1 MKRVVV
7 FVLFALVFASGSV
20 FASQVKVS
28 KETVKQ
34 GGFFEIRIDD
44 SYPNDVF
51 IITFQERKYRSAR
64 SESARSHRAIIPVN
78 VFDKTGETEIK
89 IESKHEV
96 VVPQKIIVEKSN
108 FGESKKIQIIR
119 PLSSKEF
126 KKYKKE
132 RKILDEI
139 YHQTIE
145 NPFFVTIDE
154 PSFAY
159 PLEHGTEISS
169 PFGFLRQR
177 KIGAQSKKI
186 EIVPHGGTDL
196 VVPNGSVVFAA
207 ENGVVRLARELINS
221 GNTIIIDHGYNVFSV
236 YMHLSKMLV
245 KEEDWVW
252 KRGEI
257 ARSGDTGRVTGAHLH
272 IGIRIWD
279 TWVDPKYFI
288 VGLGGEK

>member
-1 MKRVVV
+1 MQRTVV
-7 FVLFALVFASGSV
+7 FVLFALVFASESV
-20 FASQVKVS
+20 FSSQVKVS
-28 KETVKQ
+28 KKTVKQ

-51 IITFQERKYRSAR
+51 TITFQERKYRSAR
-64 SESARSHRAIIPVN
+64 RESARSHRAIIPVS

-96 VVPQKIIVEKSN
+96 IVLQKIIVEKSN
-108 FGESKKIQIIR
+108 FGESKKVQIVR

-139 YHQTIE
+139 YRQTIE

-159 PLEHGTEISS
+159 PLEHGAEISS
-169 PFGFLRQR
+169 PFGFLR
-177 KIGAQSKKI
+177 KKTVGAKSKKVELI
-186 EIVPHGGTDL
+186 SHGGIDL
-196 VVPNGSVVFAA
+196 VALKGNTVFAA

-245 KEEDWVW
+245 KEEDWIW
-252 KRGEI
+252 KKGEI
-257 ARSGDTGRVTGAHLH
+257 ARSGDTGRVTGPHLH